1 VVTNEVTTHL
11 ANPFEISVKKVEPI
25 DQHGQT
31 KAMTITN
38 PNQTVKEG
46 SLIQKLTMTLDGIE
60 IESLYEEIE
69 FDDESS
75 VDYDM
80 DYTVQE

>member
-1 VVTNEVTTHL
+1 VTS
-11 ANPFEISVKKVEPI
+11 AKKVEPT
-25 DQHGQT
+25 DQTGET
-31 KAMTITN
+31 IPIMTITN
-38 PNQTVKEG
+38 PKIQTNDA
-46 SLIQKLTMTLDGIE
+46 SLMPSMMTLDGIE
-60 IESLYEEIE
+60 IESNYEEIE

>member
-1 VVTNEVTTHL
+1 
-11 ANPFEISVKKVEPI
+11 
-25 DQHGQT
+25 
-31 KAMTITN
+31 MTITN

>member
-1 VVTNEVTTHL
+1 MNEEDFINYLT
-11 ANPFEISVKKVEPI
+11 EQISREC
-25 DQHGQT
+25 
-31 KAMTITN
+31 
-38 PNQTVKEG
+38 
-46 SLIQKLTMTLDGIE
+46 
-60 IESLYEEIE
+60 EEIE

>member
-1 VVTNEVTTHL
+1 
-11 ANPFEISVKKVEPI
+11 
-25 DQHGQT
+25 
-31 KAMTITN
+31 MTITN

-46 SLIQKLTMTLDGIE
+46 NLIQKMTPTLGGIE
-60 IESLYEEIE
+60 IETFHEEIE